1 MYTYYRY
8 LRMSPDTFEHLLSL
22 VGPLI
27 TKKTTNMRTPIS
39 PAERLTLT
47 LHYLAYGSSQQEVS
61 FSYRIAKSTIS
72 GIIRETCNS
81 IWEALR
87 PVYLKAPTSQTEW
100 RNIAKQFSDI
110 WNFPH
115 VIGAIDGKHVSLKC
129 PLKSG
134 SQYYNYK
141 GFFSMVLLAICDARY
156 VFTLVDI
163 GDYGSNNDSG
173 IFSNCDMGKLFLAN
187 GMNLPDNEPLEGVP
201 NKSLPYFL
209 VGDEAFPLKLWLQR
223 PYPGKT
229 LDEKKMIF
237 NYRLSR
243 ARRIIENA
251 FGILVS
257 RWRIFNTRI
266 PTSVETA
273 ESIIQAAVCLHNYLC
288 LTDSAA
294 YCPAGFVDSE
304 DRSGNIKGGDW
315 RNMVAVGREN
325 ALQPLC
331 HARGSRL
338 LKSAEEVRE
347 VLTKYFNSAAGSVP
361 WQWDHVRSRGPKK

>member
-1 MYTYYRY
+1 
-8 LRMSPDTFEHLLSL
+8 
-22 VGPLI
+22 
-27 TKKTTNMRTPIS
+27 MRAPIS
-39 PAERLTLT
+39 AEERLTLT

-61 FSYRIAKSTIS
+61 FSYRIAKSTVS
-72 GIIRETCNS
+72 GIIRETCSS

-87 PVYLKAPTSQTEW
+87 PIYLKAPTSQTEW
-100 RNIAKQFSDI
+100 KNIAQQFANI
-110 WNFPH
+110 WNFPD

-141 GFFSMVLLAICDARY
+141 GFFSIVLLAICDARY

-173 IFSNCDMGKLFLAN
+173 IFSNSDMGKLFGTN
-187 GMNLPDNEPLEGVP
+187 GMNLPDNEPLEGVA

-209 VGDEAFPLKLWLQR
+209 VGDEAFPLKIWLQR

-251 FGILVS
+251 FGILVA

-266 PTSVETA
+266 PTSVKTA
-273 ESIIQAAVCLHNYLC
+273 ESIIQAAICLHNYLC

-304 DRSGNIKGGDW
+304 DRSGNIKEGDW
-315 RNMVAVGREN
+315 RNMVAAGGDN
-325 ALQPLC
+325 ALQPLRR
-331 HARGSRL
+331 ARGSRL
-338 LKSAEEVRE
+338 LKSEEEVRE
-347 VLTKYFNSAAGSVP
+347 VLTGYFNSAAGSVP
-361 WQWDHVRSRGPKK
+361 WQWDYVRSRGPQK